1 VDHKTLQLTCNLTA
15 VAVVVMVVIALI
27 AREGEWEE
35 EEGGGNRFALTMMG
49 IRESAYF
56 TCTVYGGVELDP
68 VCDTAV
74 LLYYST

>member
-1 VDHKTLQLTCNLTA
+1 
-15 VAVVVMVVIALI
+15 MVVTALI

-49 IRESAYF
+49 IRESEYF
-56 TCTVYGGVELDP
+56 TCTVYGGLELDP

-74 LLYYST
+74 LLYCSTTVLNWPHFYTHTFIFI